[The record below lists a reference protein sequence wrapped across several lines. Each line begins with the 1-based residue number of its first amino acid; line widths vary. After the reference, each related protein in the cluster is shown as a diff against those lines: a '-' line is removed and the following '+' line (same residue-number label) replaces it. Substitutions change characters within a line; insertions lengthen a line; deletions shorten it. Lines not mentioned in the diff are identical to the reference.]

1 MADETAQLND
11 NASPDSMQTGA
22 RKRQKVTRA
31 CDACKSRKKRC
42 TGDQPCAPCIKVRGK
57 CTYEAQYNRGIAVP
71 PSPAPSGY
79 LQHGTQASPTQI
91 SPAPPQSTDNG
102 SSRTYH
108 SIPQYG
114 GIGRSA
120 RRQSS
125 RDVSPSRVEPEHET
139 AVGSLASAHPSLNS
153 GGVNRD
159 ETRVSTVQSIPCR
172 RLSSEP
178 NETLNGQYLG
188 PSSAQSFLDQALRR
202 SGEAPSLLIQS
213 PSNVEIDTSTLSF
226 GDAKVCQADIA
237 QFAWPDRGIAIQ
249 LLDRY
254 FEFASPTYRYM
265 HEPTMHRWLDRIYDK
280 DDVSVATQAC
290 VLLIFASAAAFTI
303 DSGGDT
309 VDASS
314 QGWQLSETYYQKA
327 ETLLSEET
335 GPPRLESVQAR
346 FAAVQYLLSSS
357 RPNKGL
363 FTFGTMVQL
372 MQAVGLH
379 RKAVEKAGSSIPDPI
394 TVQMHRRLFWCAFT
408 LDKYLSIIM
417 GRMPLLHIDNT
428 NQALPMVVND
438 EDLTSEGV
446 RQHISTYGRDC
457 LLHATVAHIE
467 IGITL
472 ARASQEQCI
481 LPSVTERCHVEAAIH
496 RGLDI
501 HDWHS
506 RLPPILSG
514 VVHPSSLIPCFRRQ
528 HSILTLARLHAIM
541 FVTRP
546 LLLRDLSTDLQGTDA
561 QQYRDQLRTCIRTA
575 RDVVDLINSSSRKRV
590 LFPAFWF
597 SQYIAFS
604 AISIIHIYIIQL
616 SRHRI
621 PADLFSTASQESD
634 MMTVE
639 SLYQLAKVG
648 QGHLAEAGLKSAPVW
663 RYGPILESLSAQ
675 TGKYLS
681 LLRNSSTHELRSSDA
696 PMPRTIQLPNNS
708 NAHQIA
714 NYITESV
721 APGHVTGPQPGTDV
735 LWMNGHETLWND
747 LMAENLDNNYLTM
760 DFWPQF
766 DNLPMVLYS
775 LYVYAPNKVAP
786 VLFTIL
792 YGISAVG
799 HIWQCARYRAW
810 RMIGLQ
816 PMCAVFYTAGYAL
829 REYGAFDYLYS
840 TTNLNVYII
849 SQVLIYICP
858 PLLELCNYHVLGR
871 ILYYVPYCAPFP
883 PNRIMSLFGALVA
896 VVEALNGLGVAFAS
910 NPSSSLS
917 IQELGSKLTKAS
929 LAVQLAVIVVCIV
942 FAGLFSKNCKREG
955 IRSRKINIPL
965 TILSASMFLILIRC
979 IYRLVEHLGNVGLNI
994 GDLEAMR
1001 ELTPI
1006 LRYEWFFYVF
1016 ESTTMLLNSV
1026 IWNVWHPGRYL
1037 PRLHNVQLS
1046 PDGSE
1051 VEVEEDADTRPLLAK
1066 AGSILT
1072 FGILFRHKKT
1082 QRDSSYSLDS
1092 RNSCISQT

>member
-1 MADETAQLND
+1 M
-11 NASPDSMQTGA
+11 
-22 RKRQKVTRA
+22 
-31 CDACKSRKKRC
+31 
-42 TGDQPCAPCIKVRGK
+42 
-57 CTYEAQYNRGIAVP
+57 
-71 PSPAPSGY
+71 
-79 LQHGTQASPTQI
+79 
-91 SPAPPQSTDNG
+91 
-102 SSRTYH
+102 
-108 SIPQYG
+108 
-114 GIGRSA
+114 
-120 RRQSS
+120 
-125 RDVSPSRVEPEHET
+125 
-139 AVGSLASAHPSLNS
+139 
-153 GGVNRD
+153 
-159 ETRVSTVQSIPCR
+159 
-172 RLSSEP
+172 
-178 NETLNGQYLG
+178 NGQYLG

-237 QFAWPDRGIAIQ
+237 QFAWPDQGIAIQ

-446 RQHISTYGRDC
+446 RQHISKYGRDC

-467 IGITL
+467 ISITL
-472 ARASQEQCI
+472 ARASQEQCS
-481 LPSVTERCHVEAAIH
+481 LPSITERCHVEAAM
-496 RGLDI
+496 RWGVDI

-514 VVHPSSLIPCFRRQ
+514 AVHSSSLIPCFRRQ

-546 LLLRDLSTDLQGTDA
+546 LLLRDLSTDLRGTEA

-575 RDVVDLINSSSRKRV
+575 RDVVDLINSSSRNRV

-681 LLRNSSTHELRSSDA
+681 LLRNSSTHELRASDV
-696 PMPRTIQLPNNS
+696 PMSRTIQLPNNS

-714 NYITESV
+714 NHMVQTESV
-721 APGHVTGPQPGTDV
+721 APDHVTGPQPGTDA

-766 DNLPMVLYS
+766 DNLPMGTL
-775 LYVYAPNKVAP
+775 
-786 VLFTIL
+786 
-792 YGISAVG
+792 
-799 HIWQCARYRAW
+799 
-810 RMIGLQ
+810 
-816 PMCAVFYTAGYAL
+816 
-829 REYGAFDYLYS
+829 
-840 TTNLNVYII
+840 
-849 SQVLIYICP
+849 
-858 PLLELCNYHVLGR
+858 
-871 ILYYVPYCAPFP
+871 
-883 PNRIMSLFGALVA
+883 
-896 VVEALNGLGVAFAS
+896 
-910 NPSSSLS
+910 
-917 IQELGSKLTKAS
+917 
-929 LAVQLAVIVVCIV
+929 
-942 FAGLFSKNCKREG
+942 
-955 IRSRKINIPL
+955 
-965 TILSASMFLILIRC
+965 
-979 IYRLVEHLGNVGLNI
+979 
-994 GDLEAMR
+994 
-1001 ELTPI
+1001 
-1006 LRYEWFFYVF
+1006 
-1016 ESTTMLLNSV
+1016 
-1026 IWNVWHPGRYL
+1026 
-1037 PRLHNVQLS
+1037 
-1046 PDGSE
+1046 
-1051 VEVEEDADTRPLLAK
+1051 
-1066 AGSILT
+1066 
-1072 FGILFRHKKT
+1072 
-1082 QRDSSYSLDS
+1082 
-1092 RNSCISQT
+1092 